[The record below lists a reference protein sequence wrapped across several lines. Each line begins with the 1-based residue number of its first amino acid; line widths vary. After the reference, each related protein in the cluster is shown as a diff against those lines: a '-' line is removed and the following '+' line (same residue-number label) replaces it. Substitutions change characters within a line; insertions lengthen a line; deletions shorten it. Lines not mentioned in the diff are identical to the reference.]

1 MCVCVVFKF
10 HQLKL
15 KNNFIFLFYRKETDK
30 IEKGKALREASKR
43 IQLGPESLPSICFYT
58 LLNSGHTAI
67 CTDICDD
74 STLLAVGFS
83 NSNIK
88 VWTLTPVK
96 LRGMKSAEKLQDID
110 REAGMSAI

>member
-1 MCVCVVFKF
+1 MQYIFYVDSAYRACFIFTKHVEIFLVELVNDIIFTWFITVVF
-10 HQLKL
+10 
-15 KNNFIFLFYRKETDK
+15 ISRKETDK

-83 NSNIK
+83 NSTIK
-88 VWTLTPVK
+88 VKTIFFQL
-96 LRGMKSAEKLQDID
+96 
-110 REAGMSAI
+110 